1 MGSVRPLSAL
11 SVEDLRARTSM
22 KWSTYGPDVLP
33 AWVAE
38 MDAPLAPS
46 VSAVLAD
53 VARTGDLGYPAAS
66 GFDDAFRD
74 FAERRWDWRP
84 GFALPVA
91 DVMIGVVEALR
102 LVTPPGGAVIVSP
115 PVYPPFHDAVRLA
128 GAEPVRVPLGPDF
141 RLDVDA
147 LAEAFRRHA
156 GRATFL
162 LCNPHN
168 PTSYPGT
175 FEELSR
181 IAGLAAEHGVRVV
194 VDEIHAP
201 LADPVSFVPYL
212 RVPGTDDAVVVTSAS
227 KAWNLAGIKA
237 ALMVAGTAA
246 RAELEDLPELVSHG
260 TSQVGERIQAAAWS
274 DGVEWLDDVRADLAV
289 NRELLHTLL
298 AEHLPRAR
306 AVVGDGS
313 YLAWLDLRPYAL
325 GDDPA
330 AVLLERAGVALGSGP
345 PFGEGRGFARLNY
358 ATSPTVLTELL
369 ERLGRVL

>member
-1 MGSVRPLSAL
+1 
-11 SVEDLRARTSM
+11 
-22 KWSTYGPDVLP
+22 
-33 AWVAE
+33 
-38 MDAPLAPS
+38 
-46 VSAVLAD
+46 
-53 VARTGDLGYPAAS
+53 
-66 GFDDAFRD
+66 
-74 FAERRWDWRP
+74 
-84 GFALPVA
+84 
-91 DVMIGVVEALR
+91 
-102 LVTPPGGAVIVSP
+102 
-115 PVYPPFHDAVRLA
+115 
-128 GAEPVRVPLGPDF
+128 
-141 RLDVDA
+141 
-147 LAEAFRRHA
+147 
-156 GRATFL
+156 
-162 LCNPHN
+162 
-168 PTSYPGT
+168 
-175 FEELSR
+175 
-181 IAGLAAEHGVRVV
+181 
-194 VDEIHAP
+194 
-201 LADPVSFVPYL
+201 
-212 RVPGTDDAVVVTSAS
+212 GTDDAVVVTSAS